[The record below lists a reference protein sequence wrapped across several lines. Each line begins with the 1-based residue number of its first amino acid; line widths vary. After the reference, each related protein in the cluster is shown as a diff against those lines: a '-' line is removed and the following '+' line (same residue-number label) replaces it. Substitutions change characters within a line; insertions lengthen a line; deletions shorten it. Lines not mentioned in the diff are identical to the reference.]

1 MSKEKNQQNAENR
14 KEKGPSSVLE
24 MIRRRTGLLVGIV
37 GLALVIFILESLLSS
52 GRSIFG
58 GDEASSVGYINGK
71 KVDRNEFINRVEY
84 QTNQVKSR
92 RQSNDI
98 DDQTRGQI
106 VDYVWNQYINDLVVK
121 PEYEKLGIF
130 VGDDELYE
138 RVVTNPAPLV
148 YSQLTDPNTGK
159 TFEQLSTNGMLDPN
173 KWKSF
178 VQGANGDQ
186 EAFVKDL
193 EQKVMFSRQAEK
205 YAALIRK
212 GLYITN
218 AELKAD
224 YAQNR
229 SGFNFDFVMKTYD
242 QVSDSAV
249 KVTDSDIQKYYND
262 HSYEFK
268 NPETT
273 RKIEY
278 VSFNVTPS
286 AEDLAAIESDAKR
299 AAEGFKGKNL
309 SEDSSFMAQESE
321 NGQINIQNMTRKTM
335 TVRDSSI
342 YTAAPGTV
350 FGPYNEGAYFK
361 IYKLESKSTVADSA
375 RVRHI
380 LIGTIDP
387 QTQKPKKSK
396 AQAKREA
403 DSLLTLIK
411 EKKVTFDTL
420 VKTVSDDM
428 GSKDKGGDYGWF
440 DEDKGFVD
448 PFKYAGLKGK
458 KGDISVVETMF
469 GYHIIEVLDVSPTSH
484 ESYRVAQIFKPIVPS
499 DETYRKVMAQANEFG
514 GKNNTGEQFDKA
526 VKEQKLTMRIGDNIR
541 ESDREIQPN
550 ITGAKEMVR
559 WIYSAKKGEVGVFSF
574 ADKHIVAKV
583 AAIKNKGILP
593 LEDVKDD
600 VAAKARQEKKADM
613 LLQEFNAAG
622 GKNIYEVADK
632 LKLQVRKQD
641 SIPASRHVVDGVH
654 DDVLMGTLM
663 GTKPGQMSKPCK
675 GEAGVFVL
683 DVRNVLPPKPMADN
697 KEQRRELE
705 GELGGRSEYEAMNV
719 LKEKADIKDH
729 KSRID

>member
-52 GRSIFG
+52 GQSIFG

-84 QTNQVKSR
+84 QTNQVKAR

-106 VDYVWNQYINDLVVK
+106 IDYVWNQYINDLVIK
-121 PEYEKLGIF
+121 PEYEKLGLF

-159 TFEQLSTNGMLDPN
+159 TYEQLSTNGMLDPN

-178 VQGANGDQ
+178 VQGASGDQ

-193 EQKVMFSRQAEK
+193 EQKVLFSRQAEK
-205 YAALIRK
+205 YSALIRK
-212 GLYITN
+212 GLYVTN
-218 AELKAD
+218 AELNAG
-224 YAQNR
+224 YVQNR
-229 SGFNFDFVMKTYD
+229 SAFNFDFVMKTYD
-242 QVSDSAV
+242 QVADDAV

-278 VSFNVTPS
+278 VSFNVVPS
-286 AEDLAAIESDAKR
+286 AEDLAAIEADAKR
-299 AAEGFKGKNL
+299 AAEGFKGKTL
-309 SEDSSFMAQESE
+309 SEDSSYMAQESE
-321 NGQINIQNMTRKTM
+321 NGQINIQNLTRKTM

-361 IYKLESKSTVADSA
+361 IYKLESVNTVADSA

-380 LIGTIDP
+380 LIGLTDP
-387 QTQKPKKSK
+387 QTQKPKRTK
-396 AQAKREA
+396 AQAKKEA

-420 VKTVSDDM
+420 VKTVSEDL

-440 DEDKGFVD
+440 DEEKNFVD
-448 PFKYAGLKGK
+448 PYKYAGLMGK

-484 ESYRVAQIFKPIVPS
+484 QSYKVAQILKPIVPS

-514 GKNNTGEQFDKA
+514 GKNNTGELFDKA
-526 VKEQKLTMRIGDNIR
+526 VKEQKLTMRIGDNIK
-541 ESDREIQPN
+541 ESDREISPN
-550 ITGAKEMVR
+550 INGAKEMVR
-559 WIYSAKKGEVGVFSF
+559 WIYSAKKGDVGVFSF

-583 AAIKNKGILP
+583 AAIKNKGILS

-622 GKNIYEVADK
+622 GKSINEVADK

-663 GTKPGQMSKPCK
+663 GTKAGQMSKPCK

-683 DVRNVLPPKPMADN
+683 GVRNVISPKPLTDV
-697 KEQRRELE
+697 KEQRREVE
-705 GELGGRSEYEAMNV
+705 GEIGGRSEYEAMNV
-719 LKEKADIKDH
+719 LKEKAEIKDH